1 MTSNRFIYY
10 ILAAFIASSL
20 LLLTMQYNSRN
31 NLRSLIGGNEQL
43 MIELKA
49 MGELRQAERN
59 IISTESKIRAAVA
72 TGDTAYLDGTD
83 KQIAEA
89 KTNLDSL
96 RSKFHNDSIRM
107 WLDGLTALATQKG
120 LLRDQV
126 LSEFHTTGRFPSGI
140 LINSPLARR
149 DSNKIDKLTRKI
161 FESRRQE
168 LTNLEAAVTQSG
180 RRLQRMETLLV
191 LLGMCSGALF
201 FWFIINRIIHQNRS
215 IRNLDASE
223 KKVIETARIK
233 ENFLANMSH
242 EIRTPLNAILGFTNL
257 LRARNKDPELAEF
270 AQSIR
275 QSGENLLTIVNDI
288 LDISKIEAGMI
299 RIESAPFSIREL
311 IHSVGTMF
319 GERVREKGLTLETS
333 IEEAVPD
340 RLDGDATR
348 LTQIL
353 VNLIGNAI
361 KFTDKG
367 IVSVRVCAG
376 ERGDRGERA
385 EPGEHSGSSFPLKV
399 IVADSG
405 IGIPHEKLA
414 AIFDRFR
421 QAEDSIARRYGGTGL
436 GLSIVKDLVLLQKGT
451 IAVESREN
459 QGTTFTFTIPY
470 AISAR
475 PFSDEKQQEHTAI
488 PLSGAGN
495 IHLLV
500 VEDNAMNQRL
510 LRHLLTGWQLSF
522 DMVDS
527 GAKALEALAMRTYT
541 LVLMDIQMP
550 EMDGY
555 TTVRMIRQQLR
566 LDVPIVAMTAH
577 ALAGEREKCLSQGM
591 NGYIAKP
598 IKEIDL
604 YNLIIQ
610 LSGSSLSGP
619 ASDAVQPVWDDDPA
633 PGEQAAPGNRPDK
646 DGIPVYAFIDLLY
659 MKQISNGNIE
669 YEKCVTEEFIEG
681 IPKDLNALESA
692 RREKDTNL
700 LRRTAHDMKTS
711 TSIMGL
717 SERLQG
723 SLDQLEYEELP
734 DETLQERI
742 AFIRTVCLNALQE
755 ARHFYSTLKYPSS
768 GY

>member
-10 ILAAFIASSL
+10 ILVAFIASSL
-20 LLLTMQYNSRN
+20 LLLSMQYNSRN
-31 NLRSLIGGNEQL
+31 NLRRLIGGNEQL
-43 MIELKA
+43 MIELNA
-49 MGELRQAERN
+49 SSELRQAERN

-83 KQIAEA
+83 QQIAEA
-89 KTNLDSL
+89 KANLDSL
-96 RSKFHNDSIRM
+96 RSKLHNDSIRM
-107 WLDGLTALATQKG
+107 WLDGLSALATQKG
-120 LLRDQV
+120 LLKDQV
-126 LSEFHTTGRFPSGI
+126 LSEFHTTGRFPPGI

-149 DSNKIDKLTRKI
+149 DSNKIEKLTRKI
-161 FESRRQE
+161 LESRRQE
-168 LTNLEAAVTQSG
+168 LTSLEAAVTQSG
-180 RRLQRMETLLV
+180 RRLQRLETLLV
-191 LLGMCSGALF
+191 LFGVCSGALF
-201 FWFIINRIIHQNRS
+201 FWFIINRIIHQNKS
-215 IRNLDASE
+215 IRKLDASE

-242 EIRTPLNAILGFTNL
+242 EIRTPLNAILGFSNL
-257 LRARNKDPELAEF
+257 LKARNKDPQVAEF

-319 GERVREKGLTLETS
+319 GERVREKRLTLETS
-333 IEEAVPD
+333 IEGAVPD
-340 RLDGDATR
+340 RLEGDATR

-361 KFTDKG
+361 KFTDRG
-367 IVSVRVCAG
+367 VIGVRVCAG
-376 ERGDRGERA
+376 ERGERGERGELGELGERGERGERG
-385 EPGEHSGSSFPLKV
+385 EPNERSFPVKV
-399 IVADSG
+399 IVSDNG

-414 AIFDRFR
+414 AIFDRFQ
-421 QAEDSIARRYGGTGL
+421 QAEDSIARKYGGTGL

-459 QGTTFTFTIPY
+459 EGTTFTFTIPY
-470 AISAR
+470 AISTE
-475 PFSDEKQQEHTAI
+475 PFSDEKQQEQPAI
-488 PLSGAGN
+488 PFGGAGN

-500 VEDNAMNQRL
+500 VEDNAMNQSL
-510 LRHLLTGWQLSF
+510 LRHLLSGWQLSF

-527 GAKALEALAMRTYT
+527 GAKALEALTRQSYT

-566 LDVPIVAMTAH
+566 LDLPIVAMTAH

-598 IKEIDL
+598 IRETDL
-604 YNLIIQ
+604 YNLIKQ
-610 LSGSSLSGP
+610 LSGPEDDLVTEKP
-619 ASDAVQPVWDDDPA
+619 ASPA
-633 PGEQAAPGNRPDK
+633 NWPDK
-646 DGIPVYAFIDLLY
+646 DDIPVYAFIDLLY

-669 YEKCVTEEFIEG
+669 YERCVTEEFIEG
-681 IPKDLNALESA
+681 IPKDLVALESA

-700 LRRTAHDMKTS
+700 LKRTAHDMKTS

-717 SERLQG
+717 SERLQA
-723 SLDQLEYEELP
+723 SLDELEYEDLP
-734 DETLQERI
+734 EETLLERI

-755 ARHFYSTLKYPSS
+755 ARHFYSTL
-768 GY
+768 